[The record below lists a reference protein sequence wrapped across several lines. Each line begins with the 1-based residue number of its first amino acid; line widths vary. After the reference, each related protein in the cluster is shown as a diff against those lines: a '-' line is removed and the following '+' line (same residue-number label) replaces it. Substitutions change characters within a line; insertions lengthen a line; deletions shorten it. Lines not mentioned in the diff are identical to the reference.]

1 MPFRLIA
8 RFAGALGAELV
19 LAHLALTGSAWLFGW
34 MVEEFTE
41 GDTTMDTRFA
51 NWLHEHATPGWTTF
65 FENVTVLG
73 NLPTLIVVVAVASAV
88 LWRLRLIPEL
98 ELLLLAAIG
107 AEVITVGLKLGF
119 QRQRPFFA
127 DPLAHESTFSFP
139 SGHASVS
146 LAVYGTLG
154 FIVARHLRDRR
165 AQFLA
170 LGAAGALIL
179 LIGFSRLYLGVH
191 FLSDVIAG
199 FSLGIAWVSLCIV
212 LLHLRLR
219 LRERRQTSR
228 YRASTQ
234 Q

>member
-1 MPFRLIA
+1 VPVRLIA
-8 RFAGALGAELV
+8 RHVSALGAELV
-19 LAHLALTGSAWLFGW
+19 AALLALTASAWLFGW
-34 MVEEFTE
+34 LAEGVTE
-41 GDTTMDTRFA
+41 GDTSIDMRFA

-65 FENVTVLG
+65 FENVTKLG
-73 NLPTLIVVVAVASAV
+73 NLGTLSIVVTIAALL
-88 LWRLRLIPEL
+88 LWRLRQTAEL
-98 ELLLLAAIG
+98 LLLLLAAVG
-107 AEVITVGLKLGF
+107 AEFITVGLKLGF
-119 QRQRPFFA
+119 QRDRPFFA
-127 DPLAHESTFSFP
+127 DPLATESTYSFP

-165 AQFLA
+165 AQLLTLVA
-170 LGAAGALIL
+170 SGALAL

-212 LLHLRLR
+212 LLHLHLR
-219 LRERRQTSR
+219 VKERRQTSR
-228 YRASTQ
+228 YRASAQ